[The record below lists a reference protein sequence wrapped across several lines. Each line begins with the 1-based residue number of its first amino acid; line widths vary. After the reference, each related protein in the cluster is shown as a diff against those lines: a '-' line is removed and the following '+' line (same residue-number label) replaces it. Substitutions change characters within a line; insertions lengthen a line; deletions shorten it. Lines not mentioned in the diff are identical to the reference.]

1 MFDFET
7 VLRMELEHLDLFT
20 RKSEVRGSKRLCQSN
35 GWARVDYLVR
45 FLIFF
50 FVVSRVDGLCLA
62 TGCRRIAL
70 STSFDKN

>member
-50 FVVSRVDGLCLA
+50 LRSISGGWSLLYPGYRVQENSAFYQL
-62 TGCRRIAL
+62 
-70 STSFDKN
+70 